1 MLFDSSSLLSGASL
15 IEGVVVFMFEKVKP
29 ATLLSEAV
37 STAGVMVVSLHDGRF
52 GILAGMR

>member
-1 MLFDSSSLLSGASL
+1 M